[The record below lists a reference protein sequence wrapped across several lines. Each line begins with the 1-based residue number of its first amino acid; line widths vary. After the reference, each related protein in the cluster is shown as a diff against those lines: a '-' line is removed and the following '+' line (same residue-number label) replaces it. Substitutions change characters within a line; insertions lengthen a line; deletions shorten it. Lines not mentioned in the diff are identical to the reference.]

1 MTTIGILWPGA
12 MGSALGRVWGEGGVR
27 VVTTVA
33 GRSDRTRELAGDLT
47 LLGSVDEVVTAS
59 DAVVSIVPPAR
70 AVDQAHE
77 IADAA
82 TRTGHRPVVADLNA
96 ISPVTMTEVNDIL
109 TAAGCPVVDGAVSG
123 PPPGPTTDSV
133 LFLSGPDCTPFADLV
148 APGLTA
154 KVVGDQVGGASATKM
169 STAAIYKGTKALL
182 LQSLLTAN
190 HHGVLD
196 AVVEDLRIGIP
207 ELTADLAKDLAVAI
221 AKSDRFPAEMEEIAA
236 TQAAAGLGSHLYAAI
251 GEVYRRAYAES
262 PRRTPEAAA
271 HVHDLGDVLAWHES
285 IVD

>member
-33 GRSDRTRELAGDLT
+33 GRSERTRELAGDLT
-47 LLGSVDEVVTAS
+47 LLGSVDEVVAAS

-77 IADAA
+77 IADAV
-82 TRTGHRPVVADLNA
+82 TRTGRHPVVADLNA
-96 ISPVTMTEVNDIL
+96 ISPMTMTEVAGVL
-109 TAAGCPVVDGAVSG
+109 TTAGCRVVDGAISG

-133 LFLSGPDCTPFADLV
+133 LFLSGPDCSPFAGLA

-154 KVVGDQVGGASATKM
+154 KVVGDQVGSASATKM

-190 HHGVLD
+190 HHGVVD

-236 TQAAAGLGSHLYAAI
+236 TQDAAGQGSALYSAI
-251 GEVYRRAYAES
+251 AEVYRRAYGDA
-262 PRRTPEAAA
+262 PRRTPEEAAR
-271 HVHDLGDVLAWHES
+271 VTGLDELLDGLAG
-285 IVD
+285 